1 MLRFVF
7 RRSRQAL
14 PSTLNSSRC
23 SRPFHQS
30 RSLPVARKLSRKE
43 ELADSLAVSALNT
56 TRKRSKAGIGKEGSR
71 PECRIE
77 LQEETDER
85 TAAGS
90 KSDKLLLGDT
100 KLEDPKG
107 EDSTEKRLYKYRKT
121 GKSPTDLALAEALYK
136 GYGGSARRKAI
147 GDTKRVNIV
156 SSNLC
161 DDVIDR
167 LKPSLIKHIGCDIV
181 DINPGAGLWSSKLH
195 EFLQPRSH
203 ILIEPDVKLYEPLL
217 QPLLSAKDSKYTLH
231 PKSGVVWSHLEQ
243 VLTEEHLPFQKV
255 LEHDDPRLHQQ
266 NNTLLFVANLAY
278 VPKKGYKGFASLAL
292 LVLHQL
298 MTAVRAHSLFHK
310 YGLVRMLIWVTD
322 DERRTQLPRHV
333 ALRKK
338 AAVEAE
344 ISCRKIS
351 EIASSTKQGGLWLRN
366 QQIEVDG
373 TTKVIQRM
381 DKNGIKV
388 PDYRKSLMHQELL
401 SNPPLKEHAG
411 GVVNKNR
418 IGQAYLKELEQL
430 ENDFATGKLDRYVD
444 NSEKGKRLRQTKV
457 SPEWKRL
464 THLRGVR
471 SAEGRRIDTLSS
483 ITTMQNEMFK
493 LEKELFSSD
502 GGNEELKE
510 KFEQARDTFK
520 SALENITSKI
530 TREGVSSAIG
540 NERAMKDE
548 LFMYDRRD
556 FEPLR
561 VYEHEF
567 YPEYELALLDFE
579 PRTLWPILQEDYAAN
594 YDILEHIIA
603 SLMSFPGASLDEGL
617 GRLWP
622 GAKEWLLEDCAIL
635 TDPTQGG
642 CLDLSLLPIRNVKME
657 LFKGILESWLRW
669 PWRPSRIDLLA
680 KGHMYEGS
688 ELDESGPGS
697 DAQGSSG
704 M

>member
-1 MLRFVF
+1 
-7 RRSRQAL
+7 
-14 PSTLNSSRC
+14 
-23 SRPFHQS
+23 
-30 RSLPVARKLSRKE
+30 
-43 ELADSLAVSALNT
+43 
-56 TRKRSKAGIGKEGSR
+56 
-71 PECRIE
+71 
-77 LQEETDER
+77 
-85 TAAGS
+85 
-90 KSDKLLLGDT
+90 
-100 KLEDPKG
+100 
-107 EDSTEKRLYKYRKT
+107 
-121 GKSPTDLALAEALYK
+121 
-136 GYGGSARRKAI
+136 AI

-156 SSNLC
+156 SSSLC

-167 LKPSLIKHIGCDIV
+167 LKPSLTKHIGCDIIE
-181 DINPGAGLWSSKLH
+181 INPGAGLWSSKLH

-203 ILIEPDVKLYEPLL
+203 ILVEPDVKLYEPLL

-255 LEHDDPRLHQQ
+255 LDHDDPRLQQQ
-266 NNTLLFVANLAY
+266 NDTLLFVANLAY

-351 EIASSTKQGGLWLRN
+351 EIASSTKQSGLWLRN
-366 QQIEVDG
+366 QQIEVDS

-381 DKNGIKV
+381 DKMGIKV
-388 PDYRKSLMHQELL
+388 PDYRKSLMHQEL
-401 SNPPLKEHAG
+401 SSKAPPKEQAG

-418 IGQAYLKELEQL
+418 IGQAYLKEIEQL
-430 ENDFATGKLDRYVD
+430 EDDFATGKLDRYID
-444 NSEKGKRLRQTKV
+444 NSEKGKRLRQAKV

-471 SAEGRRIDTLSS
+471 GAEGRRMDTLSS
-483 ITTMQNEMFK
+483 ITAMQNEMFK
-493 LEKELFSSD
+493 SEKEFFNAD
-502 GGNEELKE
+502 GANRELKE
-510 KFEQARDTFK
+510 EFEQARDMFK
-520 SALENITSKI
+520 SALENITSKMI
-530 TREGVSSAIG
+530 REGVSSTIG

-556 FEPLR
+556 FEPMR

-567 YPEYELALLDFE
+567 YPEHELALLDFE

-594 YDILEHIIA
+594 YDVLEHII
-603 SLMSFPGASLDEGL
+603 STLTSFPGASLDDGL

-622 GAKEWLLEDCAIL
+622 GAKEWLIEDCPIL

-642 CLDLSLLPIRNVKME
+642 SLDL
-657 LFKGILESWLRW
+657 
-669 PWRPSRIDLLA
+669 
-680 KGHMYEGS
+680 
-688 ELDESGPGS
+688 
-697 DAQGSSG
+697 
-704 M
+704 